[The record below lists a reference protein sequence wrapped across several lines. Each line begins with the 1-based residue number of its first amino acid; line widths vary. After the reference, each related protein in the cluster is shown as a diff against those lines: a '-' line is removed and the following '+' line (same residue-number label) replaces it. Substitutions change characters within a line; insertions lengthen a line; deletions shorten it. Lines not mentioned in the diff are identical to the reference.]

1 MPTRKQRRREAKA
14 KRHDYEF
21 VYVDAEGRELDEP
34 PEELV
39 NAPKQREE
47 RRNGSSG
54 SAKEGAK
61 KGPQRPQS
69 PQRGGRRVPQ
79 PPSWQRSFRRAGI
92 LGLVVFVL
100 FSFTAKNRSG
110 GYASAA
116 GLAALYT
123 ALFIPFT
130 YALDRFAYRRWQAR
144 DAQTGPTKKR

>member
-39 NAPKQREE
+39 NPPKQREV
-47 RRNGSSG
+47 RRNGSS
-54 SAKEGAK
+54 APAK
-61 KGPQRPQS
+61 KGPQR

-92 LGLVVFVL
+92 LGVVVFVL

-144 DAQTGPTKKR
+144 DAQSGPTKKR